1 MKVKLFSYSQLN
13 TFIHKLSGLTK
24 VLCFLLLTTTVMLTY
39 DVRVILFVFIFSLIL
54 FKIAKIPFKQV
65 RLIFA
70 YVSFFLVMNFI
81 LTFVFSPQYGP
92 NLYGTKTVL
101 FTFGGPYEV
110 TLEQLFYQVTK
121 LLKYA
126 CAMPLGVIFFLTT
139 NPSEFASSLN
149 KIKVNYKVCTSLS
162 LTLRYFPDVAR
173 DYNSIALAQQARGI
187 ELSKKEKT
195 SKRFK
200 HILTILNPLIF
211 STLDRIELVS
221 NAMELRGYGKLKKRS
236 WYSYKSLTTNDYW
249 SLGICLLIFILS
261 LLITL
266 FINKSI
272 YYNPFI

>member
-1 MKVKLFSYSQLN
+1 MKIKLFSYNQLN

-24 VLCFLLLTTTVMLTY
+24 VLCFLLLTSTVMLTY
-39 DVRVILFVFIFSLIL
+39 DIRVILFVFILSLIL
-54 FKIAKIPFKQV
+54 FKVAQIPFKQV

-70 YVSFFLVMNFI
+70 YVSFFLLMNFI
-81 LTFVFSPQYGP
+81 LTFIFAPQYGP
-92 NLYGTKTVL
+92 NLYGTKTIL

-110 TLEQLFYQVTK
+110 TVEQLFYQITK
-121 LLKYA
+121 LLKYM

-187 ELSKKEKT
+187 DLSKKEKT

-200 HILTILNPLIF
+200 HILTILTPLIF
-211 STLDRIELVS
+211 STLDRIESVT

-236 WYSYKSLTTNDYW
+236 WYSYKKLTSTDYYSLAVC
-249 SLGICLLIFILS
+249 LGILVLS

-266 FINKSI
+266 LVNHSI